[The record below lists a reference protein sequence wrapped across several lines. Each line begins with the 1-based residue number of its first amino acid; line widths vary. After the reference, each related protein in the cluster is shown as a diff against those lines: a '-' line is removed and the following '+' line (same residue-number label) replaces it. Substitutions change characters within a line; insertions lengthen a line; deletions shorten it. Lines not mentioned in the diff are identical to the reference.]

1 MLHPSDIAN
10 KTFDKGMGG
19 YKQDAV
25 DSFLETVAQDYKTL
39 LAEKEEADKK
49 LEVLAE
55 KIQEYR
61 NDEDSLR
68 AALIGAQKL
77 GDSVIR
83 ESNEKADRIL
93 REAGKKAEFLI
104 ADAKNAISREQSALT
119 QMKKEVAKFKSE
131 LFENYKLHIEL
142 ISRISDYGFNENGEK
157 KVEIKQEEKE
167 NKQEESQEQTEP
179 LNEEVQEEVTF
190 DDIETPPTDN
200 EPTEEMNEIVFDE
213 QESEDSE
220 EEVTVSAQAKYEELK
235 FGDNYDAF
243 HDNSSRKSG
252 AKGSFLKRKN
262 R

>member
-25 DSFLETVAQDYKTL
+25 DSFLETVAKDYSTL
-39 LAEKEEADKK
+39 LAEKEESDKK

-104 ADAKNAISREQSALT
+104 ADAKNAISRQQNALMK
-119 QMKKEVAKFKSE
+119 MKKEVAKFKSE
-131 LFENYKLHIEL
+131 LFENYKMHIEL
-142 ISRISDYGFNENGEK
+142 ISRISDYGFNEEENK
-157 KVEIKQEEKE
+157 KPINKEDNQEEL
-167 NKQEESQEQTEP
+167 QEQDQP
-179 LNEEVQEEVTF
+179 LEEIQDEVTF
-190 DDIETPPTDN
+190 DDIETPPTEDD
-200 EPTEEMNEIVFDE
+200 ETEEINEIVFDE
-213 QESEDSE
+213 QEAENNN
-220 EEVTVSAQAKYEELK
+220 EEVSVSAQTKYEELK
-235 FGDNYDAF
+235 FGENYDAF
-243 HDNSSRKSG
+243 HENSSRKSG